1 MNNHH
6 LDTERQDNIR
16 MLSES
21 AQNFAIK
28 ASPLTR
34 ARALRGSATG
44 FDRSF
49 WTKLAE
55 QGWTGLLIPESFE
68 GYGQGFGEM
77 AAVVSALAT
86 QIAPEPVVPA
96 LVFASRLI
104 EHSAEHQLKTG
115 GSGELQQQLLASI
128 AAGELIPAVAWQEE
142 LAGLDVS
149 LLAHGVS
156 AAPTNGRIQL
166 SGEKHHVRPGA
177 DCDGFVVT
185 AKQGEGLS
193 LWWVPAT
200 TAGVQVNVVALADG
214 TSAASVRF
222 DGVMLEESQ
231 CLAQGAAAMS
241 AFTRAYDEALVM
253 TSVELLA
260 LQQAMLNM
268 TLEYLR
274 TRVQFGKP
282 IGSFQALQHRAVDL
296 LIQQELTSAVVGQA
310 IDMLD
315 GAATVVERA
324 AMASRTKAR
333 ASDAGLFMARES
345 VQLHGAIGFTDE
357 YDLGLYVQRALVL
370 SAWLGNA
377 QTQRR
382 RYSTLTKLTT
392 PSV

>member
-1 MNNHH
+1 MNSDH
-6 LDTERQDNIR
+6 LDTERQDNRR
-16 MLSES
+16 MLAES
-21 AQNFAIK
+21 AQTFATK

-34 ARALRGSATG
+34 ARGLRGSASG

-49 WTKLAE
+49 WGKLAE
-55 QGWTGLLIPESFE
+55 QGWTGLLIPEAFD

-86 QIAPEPVVPA
+86 QVAPEPVVPA

-104 EHSAEHQLKTG
+104 QHS

-128 AAGELIPAVAWQEE
+128 ASGELIPAVAWQEE
-142 LAGLDVS
+142 LAGLKVN
-149 LLAHGVS
+149 LLAHAVS
-156 AAPTNGRIQL
+156 ATPTNGQIKL
-166 SGEKHHVRPGA
+166 SGEKHHVRPGV
-177 DCDGFVVT
+177 DCDGFVAT

-200 TAGVQVNVVALADG
+200 TAGVQVKSVALADG

-222 DGVMLEESQ
+222 DGVVLDESQ
-231 CLAQGAAAMS
+231 CLGQGDAAMS

-260 LQQAMLNM
+260 LQQAMLAM
-268 TLEYLR
+268 TLDYLR

-296 LIQQELTSAVVGQA
+296 LIQQELTSAVLGQA
-310 IDMLD
+310 ITLLD
-315 GAATVVERA
+315 SECDSVERSL
-324 AMASRTKAR
+324 MASRIKAR
-333 ASDAGLFMARES
+333 ASDAGLLMARES
-345 VQLHGAIGFTDE
+345 IQLHGAIGFTDE

-377 QTQRR
+377 QAQRR
-382 RYSTLTKLTT
+382 RYASIAN
-392 PSV
+392 PSI